1 MSTSSVQ
8 QPAHTP
14 AEKPITIE
22 FLNDWWFLLL
32 AIASIVAYLVRLEV
46 GVSGNKEAVKKL
58 TDAELPLMKQ
68 GCVICKAEVETKIHS
83 NKATFSAEI
92 QSALIAQR
100 EFISAQIALVL
111 EKLNTRDT
119 QIQSLKEQTERQG
132 TDIRKLS
139 HDFYGTFHS
148 RKSDND

>member
-1 MSTSSVQ
+1 MTQTTQ
-8 QPAHTP
+8 QPSHYP
-14 AEKPITIE
+14 VEKPITLE

-68 GCVICKAEVETKIHS
+68 SCVICKAEVDSKLHS
-83 NKATFSAEI
+83 NKTTFSAEI
-92 QSALIAQR
+92 QNALVAQR

-111 EKLNTRDT
+111 EKLNMRDA
-119 QIQSLKEQTERQG
+119 QIQNLKEQTDRQG
-132 TDIRKLS
+132 AELRKLGHDYYGNFHIRKT
-139 HDFYGTFHS
+139 D
-148 RKSDND
+148 DD